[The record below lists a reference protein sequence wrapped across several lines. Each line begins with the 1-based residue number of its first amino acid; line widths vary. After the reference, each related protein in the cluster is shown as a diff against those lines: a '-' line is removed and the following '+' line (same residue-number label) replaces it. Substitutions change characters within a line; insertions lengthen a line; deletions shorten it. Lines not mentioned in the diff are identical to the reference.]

1 MSENAAHYLSQKENV
16 KKHFALAWRKV
27 AQVVYPTQCYRSIF
41 LDSQVIK
48 QIRKKSVC
56 GPKRY

>member
-27 AQVVYPTQCYRSIF
+27 AQVIYPTQRYCSVF

-48 QIRKKSVC
+48 QIKKESVC
-56 GPKRY
+56 SPNRY